1 MQFLC
6 IFTLWGW
13 ETPAYCRLP
22 AHEPAHIEATI
33 RPSQAEA
40 PVMPV
45 HQTRPAVEH
54 ALARTPVGD
63 RAPSVPRVAI
73 ADDIVVDV
81 MDVGRSALQMCVR
94 RAEDRDP
101 GSVPRRVDLR
111 LDVDASGTVTSAQ
124 VELEDVRLRACLMGV
139 ARGLRFPAPGRQ
151 ASASLVF
158 VTR

>member
-6 IFTLWGW
+6 IFTFWGW
-13 ETPAYCRLP
+13 QAPAYCRLP
-22 AHEPAHIEATI
+22 AHEPAHIEAEI
-33 RPSQAEA
+33 RPSHVEA
-40 PVMPV
+40 PEMPV

-63 RAPSVPRVAI
+63 RVYSGPRVTI
-73 ADDIVVDV
+73 ADDVVVDV

-101 GSVPRRVDLR
+101 GSVPRRVDLH
-111 LDVDASGTVTSAQ
+111 LDVDPSGTVTSAH
-124 VELEDVRLRACLMGV
+124 VELEDLRLRACLMGV
-139 ARGLRFPAPGRQ
+139 ARGLRFPPPGRQ
-151 ASASLVF
+151 ATASLVF